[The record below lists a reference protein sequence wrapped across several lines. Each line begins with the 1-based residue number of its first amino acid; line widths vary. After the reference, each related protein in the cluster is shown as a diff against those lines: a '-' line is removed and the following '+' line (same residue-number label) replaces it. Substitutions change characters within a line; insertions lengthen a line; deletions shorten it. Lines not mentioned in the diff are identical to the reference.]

1 MQPQAKVITN
11 KEQLCRQSLQKPTNN
26 RGGRTVQGH
35 VHRGAGH
42 PPRERERPRGWVQGR
57 LGREAED
64 ELSDKPLDWSVTAAL
79 EAAWKGFPN
88 VQCVFGVG

>member
-11 KEQLCRQSLQKPTNN
+11 KEQLRKQSLQKPTNN
-26 RGGRTVQGH
+26 RGGRTVQGR
-35 VHRGAGH
+35 VHSGAGH
-42 PPRERERPRGWVQGR
+42 PPWERERPRGRVQGR
-57 LGREAED
+57 LGREAEE
-64 ELSDKPLDWSVTAAL
+64 ELSDKPLCWAGTAAR